1 MKHCFIIPAT
11 LLCLFAA
18 GCGTQVEKYQ
28 GQTSRDDVENMG
40 LNNEVTM
47 EDENP
52 RSVNKVGHTWGL
64 KQDREMAKTAAQQ
77 LEGVTVKRVIM
88 ESDQIWVTVDVA
100 GEDEMSDEE
109 RDEWKEQIGQA
120 VYKAVPRYDIHVKI
134 K

>member
-1 MKHCFIIPAT
+1 MKQHVLIPAAV
-11 LLCLFAA
+11 LCLLAA

-40 LNNEVTM
+40 MNNEVTM

-64 KQDREMAKTAAQQ
+64 KQDRELIKTAAQQ
-77 LEGVTVKRVIM
+77 LEGVAVKRVIM
-88 ESDQIWVTVDVA
+88 EADQVWVTVDIA
-100 GEDEMSDEE
+100 GEEDMSEEE
-109 RDEWKEQIGQA
+109 REEWKDQVGEA